1 MKTSL
6 LYGFISALGG
16 AFLTLILFFLGFHS
30 DPAKLG
36 TAGWVGGLIGTA
48 VAVVC
53 VVLGVKARKA
63 EAPPDQ
69 PFGYGKAFGA
79 GMMVSVVSSVLG
91 ALFAFLYWAVINPGI
106 SDIVV
111 QSQVAKFEANGL
123 TGDKLDNAEAMV
135 RKMASPLP
143 QAITALIF
151 GLLFGLVISLIVAA
165 ILKKPEPESPPT
177 L

>member
-1 MKTSL
+1 M
-6 LYGFISALGG
+6 
-16 AFLTLILFFLGFHS
+16 
-30 DPAKLG
+30 
-36 TAGWVGGLIGTA
+36 A
-48 VAVVC
+48 VAVAC
-53 VVLGVKARKA
+53 VVLGVKARKS

-79 GMMVSVVSSVLG
+79 GMMISTISSVLG

-111 QSQVAKFEANGL
+111 QSQMAKFEANGL
-123 TGDKLDNAEAMV
+123 TGDKLDKAETMV

-151 GLLFGLVISLIVAA
+151 GLLFGLVISLIIAA
-165 ILKKPEPESPPT
+165 VLKKPESESPPT